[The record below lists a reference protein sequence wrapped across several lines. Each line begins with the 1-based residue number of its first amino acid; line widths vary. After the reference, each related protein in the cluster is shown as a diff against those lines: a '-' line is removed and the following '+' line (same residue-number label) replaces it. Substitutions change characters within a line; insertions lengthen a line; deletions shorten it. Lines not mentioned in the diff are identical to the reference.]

1 MADKGRKGELSLF
14 DIFEEEGKEVI
25 EKKLNVVRADFI
37 EVEQMAWKELFSGY
51 NKLWAITY
59 SSGINFVYSL
69 LDMFDEAEVI
79 FGFEKVISPSLH
91 DIIAYQNKVIERM
104 RNKMGKKKERLL
116 DKIDSEAVRFYVAHE
131 KLSHEKIY
139 LLQADDGRKRVITGS
154 ANMSFNAF
162 GGKQRESIIVMDG
175 DAAFDNYLEIFE
187 DLQISSTDI
196 ISRKALEIADL
207 DEHIEQLP
215 ILDAIKKEKVT
226 VIEAVTGEDEEE
238 IQFVLDVQDI
248 AKRLQ
253 PNMPKMEKSGIIR
266 ITPTEVARM
275 KKRVCD
281 VAVKEK
287 ECLSEKPQLVVD
299 VFDKTVTL
307 NGKPYDL
314 EPSKDEIKADVELF
328 LQYMDGYNKFHGDS
342 YSLQRQYYIFANWF
356 FCSPFMATMRTLAL
370 NSDHNPLPYPVF
382 GLVYGQSKAGKTSFL
397 ETLLKMMIGQKPK
410 MAAPDFTHSVIEA
423 LKMEV
428 KGAPIIV
435 DDLTNTR
442 FTNHAI
448 EMIKNETFG
457 VNERMFHYPAVVISA
472 NEDVKAVAPEIRR
485 RTVVCRVE
493 AGLTN
498 TEVMRSNTVRT
509 VQKKIGTAFYRE
521 YIRRMFE
528 QIPDLIEAL
537 QKENGENMPDI
548 LKASSEVLLG
558 IIQEYVEELPH
569 YVVPLTIESY
579 FSEKVTGKFVIDT
592 IRNAWNTNKK
602 YFKID
607 KKNNKLRYDAGD
619 FHEVSRLMKELPET
633 LEARRANNCL
643 IINLQAA
650 KEFFGIDF
658 KKGIFG

>member
-116 DKIDSEAVRFYVAHE
+116 DKIDSEAVRFFVAHE

-139 LLQADDGRKRVITGS
+139 LLQSDDGSKRVITGS

-175 DAAFDNYLEIFE
+175 DAAFDSYLEIFE
-187 DLQISSTDI
+187 DLQINSTDI

-226 VIEAVTGEDEEE
+226 VIEAITGDDEEE

-266 ITPTEVARM
+266 ITPTEIVRM

-287 ECLSEKPQLVVD
+287 ERLSEKPQLVVD

-307 NGKPYDL
+307 NGKPYNL

-342 YSLQRQYYIFANWF
+342 NSSQRQYYIFANWF

-448 EMIKNETFG
+448 EMIKNESFG
-457 VNERMFHYPAVVISA
+457 VNERLFHYPAVVISA

-548 LKASSEVLLG
+548 LKVSSEVLYC
-558 IIQEYVEELPH
+558 IIQEYVGQLPH
-569 YVVPLTIESY
+569 YVVPLTIDNY

-592 IRNAWNTNKK
+592 IKNAWATNKRN
-602 YFKID
+602 FKID
-607 KKNNKLRYDAGD
+607 KKNNKLSYDAGD
-619 FHEVSRLMKELPET
+619 VHEVTRLMKELPET
-633 LEARRANNCL
+633 LEARKARDCL
-643 IINLQAA
+643 IMNLQAA

-658 KKGIFG
+658 KKGFFG

>member
-1 MADKGRKGELSLF
+1 MASKRHEGELSLF
-14 DIFEEEGKEVI
+14 DIFEEEGKEVV
-25 EKKLNVVRADFI
+25 ENKLNVVKADFI
-37 EVEQMAWKELFSGY
+37 ASEKMAWKELFSGY

-69 LDMFDEAEVI
+69 LDMFEYAEVI
-79 FGFEKVISPSLH
+79 FGCEKVISHSMH
-91 DIIAYQNKVIERM
+91 DIIAYQNKLIERM
-104 RNKMGKKKERLL
+104 RDKMGKKKERLL
-116 DKIDSEAVRFYVAHE
+116 DKIDTDSVRFFVAHE
-131 KLSHEKIY
+131 QLSHEKIY
-139 LLQADDGRKRVITGS
+139 ILEAEDGRKRVIMGS
-154 ANMSFNAF
+154 ANMSYNAF

-175 DAAFDNYLEIFE
+175 VEAFENYFEIFE
-187 DLQISSTDI
+187 ELQEGCTDI
-196 ISRKALEIADL
+196 ITRKALEMANL

-226 VIEAVTGEDEEE
+226 IIEAVRTEDEEE
-238 IQFVLDVQDI
+238 IQFVLDIHDI

-253 PNMPKMEKSGIIR
+253 TNMPKMDKSGIIR
-266 ITPTEVARM
+266 ITPTEVNRM
-275 KKRVCD
+275 KKRICD

-287 ECLSEKPQLVVD
+287 ERLSEKPQLVVD
-299 VFDKTVTL
+299 IFDKTVTL

-314 EPSKDEIKADVELF
+314 APSQEEIKADVELF

-342 YSLQRQYYIFANWF
+342 NSLQKQYYIFANWF

-410 MAAPDFTHSVIEA
+410 MAAPDFTHSVIET

-457 VNERMFHYPAVVISA
+457 VNERLFHYPAVVISA

-498 TEVMRSNTVRT
+498 TEVMRSNTVRA

-521 YIRRMFE
+521 YVRRMFDRV
-528 QIPDLIEAL
+528 PDLIEAI
-537 QKENGENMPDI
+537 QKESGETMPDI
-548 LKASSEVLLG
+548 LKLSSEVLLE
-558 IIQEYVEELPH
+558 IIQEHVCELPH
-569 YVVPLTIESY
+569 YVLPLTIESY

-602 YFKID
+602 NFKID
-607 KKNNKLRYDAGD
+607 KKNNKLSYNAGD
-619 FHEVSRLMKELPET
+619 VHEVGRLMKELPET
-633 LEARRANNCL
+633 LEARKARDCL
-643 IINLQAA
+643 IMNLQTA

-658 KKGIFG
+658 KKGFLG

>member
-1 MADKGRKGELSLF
+1 MATKTPNGELTLF
-14 DIFEEEGKEVI
+14 DIFEDEGKEVI
-25 EKKLNVVRADFI
+25 EKKLNVVKADFI
-37 EVEQMAWKELFSGY
+37 GMEQMAWKDLFSGY

-116 DKIDSEAVRFYVAHE
+116 DKIDSGTVRFFVAHE
-131 KLSHEKIY
+131 KLSHEKVY
-139 LLQADDGRKRVITGS
+139 LLQSADGRKRVITGS
-154 ANMSFNAF
+154 ANMSYNAF
-162 GGKQRESIIVMDG
+162 GGKQRESIIVLDG
-175 DAAFDNYLEIFE
+175 EEAFEAYLEVFE
-187 DLQISSTDI
+187 ELQESSTDI
-196 ISRKALEIADL
+196 ITRKALEMADL

-266 ITPTEVARM
+266 ITPTEVSRM

-287 ECLSEKPQLVVD
+287 ERLSEKPQLVVD

-314 EPSKDEIKADVELF
+314 EPSKEEVKADMELF

-342 YSLQRQYYIFANWF
+342 NSLQKQYYIFANWF

-423 LKMEV
+423 LKLEV

-442 FTNHAI
+442 FTNHAV

-457 VNERMFHYPAVVISA
+457 VNERLFHYPAVVISA

-498 TEVMRSNTVRT
+498 TEVMRSNTVRA

-521 YIRRMFE
+521 YVRRMFE
-528 QIPDLIEAL
+528 QIPNLIETM

-548 LKASSEVLLG
+548 LKLSSEVLLS
-558 IIQEYVEELPH
+558 IIREYVSELPH
-569 YVVPLTIESY
+569 YAVPLTIENY

-592 IRNAWNTNKK
+592 IRNAWNTNRKN
-602 YFKID
+602 FKID
-607 KKNNKLRYDAGD
+607 KKNNKLSYNAGD
-619 FHEVSRLMKELPET
+619 VHEVGRLMKELPET
-633 LEARRANNCL
+633 LEARKARDCL
-643 IINLQAA
+643 IMNLLVA

-658 KKGIFG
+658 KKSIFG